1 MQFWSLHLK
10 DEERTSREKLL
21 GLSWDGDV
29 GLGPPS
35 TESGWLRCGI
45 SLHQEAA
52 QKLNAEL
59 LFTSSG
65 SQGALGGNSRG
76 EV

>member
-1 MQFWSLHLK
+1 MQFCPLLLK
-10 DEERTSREKLL
+10 DEERTSREKPL
-21 GLSWDGDV
+21 GSSQSGDV

-35 TESGWLRCGI
+35 TESEWLWCGI
-45 SLHQEAA
+45 SLHQEAV
-52 QKLNAEL
+52 QKLSAEL

-65 SQGALGGNSRG
+65 SQGALSGNSRR